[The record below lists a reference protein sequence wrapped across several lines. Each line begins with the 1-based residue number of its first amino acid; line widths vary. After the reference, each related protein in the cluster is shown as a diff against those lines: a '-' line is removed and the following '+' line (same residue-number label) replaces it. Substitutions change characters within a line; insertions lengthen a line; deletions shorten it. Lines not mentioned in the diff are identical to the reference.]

1 MSENEFK
8 WEKKESFKISETLN
22 ESFSVLEKILQKELE
37 SLENK
42 AKLLHNLQSMKD
54 MEDA

>member
-8 WEKKESFKISETLN
+8 WEQKKSFKIAEILN

-42 AKLLHNLQSMKD
+42 AKLLHNLQTMKD
-54 MEDA
+54 MEDG